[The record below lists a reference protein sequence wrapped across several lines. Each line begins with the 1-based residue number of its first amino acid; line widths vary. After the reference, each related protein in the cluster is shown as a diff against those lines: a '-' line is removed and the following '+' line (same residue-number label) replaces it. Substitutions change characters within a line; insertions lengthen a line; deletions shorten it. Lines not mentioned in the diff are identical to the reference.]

1 MTDDEWR
8 TDDVDAVL
16 RVLAQTALG
25 VSPGGIAAN
34 IDSLLDE
41 TVGLADVEG
50 ALELLA
56 DRDMVETLEDTEYY
70 RLTERGREYASVEFG
85 EDAFGYID

>member
-1 MTDDEWR
+1 MNDDEWR

-34 IDSLLDE
+34 IDSLLNE
-41 TVGLADVEG
+41 TVGLADVKG

-56 DRDMVETLEDTEYY
+56 EREMVESLDDTEYY
-70 RLTERGREYASVEFG
+70 RLTERGREYATTEFG
-85 EDAFGYID
+85 DDVFGYID